1 MTGIYDVN
9 GNLITDTQPKNIK
22 ILGIGNSYT
31 RDSLRWVWKILK
43 ELGYDNVVVAHGYWG
58 GSTLAQQYAAL
69 DSTSFEY
76 WKYTTSQNATK
87 TSSKTLNYILADE
100 TWDVVVF
107 QQQSDDAGQY
117 DSFVSDNFDI
127 NNFITAVKTAI
138 NNANLRIGIALTWS
152 HANGY
157 SGDKYASYYN
167 SNPATQLAA
176 IKTVIPQVANHMSQ
190 CDFVVNTGIAIEQG
204 RLNTY
209 LGALGSQMLRSD
221 KNHLQYGIPSYMAGL
236 VYALTICNVDI
247 TELTWYPTAT
257 DEGESCTTSQ
267 YLAYLAKQ
275 CARYAKEFF
284 EH

>member
-9 GNLITDTQPKNIK
+9 GNLISDATPKNIK

-43 ELGYDNVVVAHGYWG
+43 ELGYENVVVGHGYWG
-58 GSTLAQQYAAL
+58 ASTLAQQY
-69 DSTSFEY
+69 SSRSSGSFEY

-87 TSSKTLNYILADE
+87 TSSKSLDFILADE
-100 TWDVVVF
+100 AWDVVVF
-107 QQQSDDAGQY
+107 QQQSDEAGQY
-117 DSFVSDNFDI
+117 NSFVSDSFDI
-127 NNFITAVKTAI
+127 NDFVSYVKLNI
-138 NNANLRIGIALTWS
+138 SNSSLRIGIALTWS
-152 HANGY
+152 HATGY
-157 SGDKYASYYN
+157 SGDKFAQYYN
-167 SNPATQLAA
+167 SDPAVQLAA
-176 IKTVIPQVANHMSQ
+176 IKSVIPQVANHMSQ
-190 CDFVVNTGIAIEQG
+190 CNYVVNVGIAIEQG

-209 LGALGSQMLRSD
+209 LNALGSQMLRSD

-247 TELTWYPTAT
+247 TELTWYPTST
-257 DEGESCTTSQ
+257 DEGTTCTTSQ